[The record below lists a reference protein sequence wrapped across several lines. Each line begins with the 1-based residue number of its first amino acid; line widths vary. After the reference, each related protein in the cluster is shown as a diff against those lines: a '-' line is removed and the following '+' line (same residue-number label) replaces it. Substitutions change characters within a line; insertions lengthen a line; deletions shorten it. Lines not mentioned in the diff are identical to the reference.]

1 MSNEGT
7 TEETV
12 DEASGVRSAPK
23 VAEGVELSAYVQEWV
38 SREKISM
45 LLEDEPELLERVL
58 DALSDAEVAKGVTSP
73 IRRRLR
79 NCVDALKELGVD
91 PIALEDDGDDREEL
105 LRSAR
110 DRGVKLVQH
119 GKGLVEGDSRLR
131 DETLRT
137 VLGGA
142 IDGEKT
148 VVDVARRVARD
159 LKNALDRP
167 GAAVVDDEAVK
178 VKARLSG
185 MLYFDS
191 ELPPAGPTWG
201 HILAAVEGWRDTL
214 HHLGQMVGA
223 QVVLDPNFLRRLPAT
238 VLFDPTSAL
247 LDELRTARREL
258 EALRASGSCES
269 GSRIL
274 VDVIAL
280 KCDPVWQHRGIAKV
294 QVQLGTINDIG
305 EWEEAD
311 NCAGLQLGRA
321 ELVYKS

>member
-7 TEETV
+7 TEEMV
-12 DEASGVRSAPK
+12 
-23 VAEGVELSAYVQEWV
+23 L
-38 SREKISM
+38 
-45 LLEDEPELLERVL
+45 EPEIGEPETETQTL
-58 DALSDAEVAKGVTSP
+58 A
-73 IRRRLR
+73 RRLR

-91 PIALEDDGDDREEL
+91 PIALQDDGDDREEL

-131 DETLRT
+131 DETLRA

-178 VKARLSG
+178 VKARLSR
-185 MLYFDS
+185 MLYFAS

-214 HHLGQMVGA
+214 RHLGQMLGVEGAAVDVG
-223 QVVLDPNFLRRLPAT
+223 FLKRQPAR
-238 VLFDPTSAL
+238 VLFNPLSMLQDN
-247 LDELRTARREL
+247 LRTAQREL
-258 EALRASGSCES
+258 EALRAG
-269 GSRIL
+269 
-274 VDVIAL
+274 
-280 KCDPVWQHRGIAKV
+280 KPQP
-294 QVQLGTINDIG
+294 
-305 EWEEAD
+305 AD
-311 NCAGLQLGRA
+311 NRRPTIDDDDEAVVQAEIIGLKRAGRNTVSVKLKLVWPEDLQDR
-321 ELVYKS
+321 KSVV